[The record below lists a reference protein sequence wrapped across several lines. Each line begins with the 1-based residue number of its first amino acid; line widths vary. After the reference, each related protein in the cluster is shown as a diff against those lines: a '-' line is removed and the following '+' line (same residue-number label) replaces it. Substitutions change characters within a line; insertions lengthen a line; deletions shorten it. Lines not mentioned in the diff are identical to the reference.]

1 MNMIVAVT
9 GICSGLGKALVP
21 KLQQDPMIDKI
32 IGIDVSA
39 YVGAP
44 EKIEFFQVDVRDK
57 EGLEGALKK
66 VEVLVHLAFIVNP
79 KKLPKRKIIYDIN
92 VNGSEN
98 VFQAAA
104 KNMVKKIIHLS
115 SQSVYGHVK
124 ACPSIV
130 TEEAPRLGMK
140 TTNFYY
146 SHTKALVEQYLDE
159 FETIYPDI
167 VVIRFRPPVIM
178 GPHFVQNTGILTTVN
193 KKRIYTL
200 LPASAEKKT
209 SLQLIHEDD
218 LTDIL
223 LRAIKSDLRGAY
235 NVSSNI
241 LPDFSIFMIQ
251 EYGMKVTKIPRF
263 LAKVAVKFGSIWPKL
278 RWLQAILYNSLL
290 NTEKLEHEL
299 NWKPKYSTEEC
310 IREINTIETIKK
322 Q

>member
-1 MNMIVAVT
+1 MIVAVT

-39 YVGAP
+39 YEGAP

-57 EGLEGALKK
+57 EELERALKNA
-66 VEVLVHLAFIVNP
+66 EVLVHLAFIVNP
-79 KKLPKRKIIYDIN
+79 KKLPKRKTIYDIN
-92 VNGSEN
+92 VNGSKN

-104 KNMVKKIIHLS
+104 KNKVSKIIQLS

-130 TEEAPRLGMK
+130 SEDAPRFGMK

-159 FETIYPDI
+159 FETLYPDI
-167 VVIRFRPPVIM
+167 IVVRFRPPIIS
-178 GPHFVQNTGILTTVN
+178 GPHFIQNMGIFTTVN
-193 KKRIYTL
+193 KKRIYTI
-200 LPASAEKKT
+200 LPESADKKA
-209 SLQLIHEDD
+209 SLQLIHEED

-223 LRAIKSDLRGAY
+223 MCAIKSDLRGAY

-241 LPDFSIFMIQ
+241 LRDFPKFITR
-251 EYGMKVTKIPRF
+251 EYRVKITKIPRF
-263 LAKVAVKFGSIWPKL
+263 LAKIAVKFGRIWPKL
-278 RWLQAILYNSLL
+278 GWAQAILYNSLL
-290 NTEKLEHEL
+290 NTEKIEHEL
-299 NWKPKYSTEEC
+299 GWKPKHTTEEC
-310 IREINTIETIKK
+310 IREIN